1 MRPIGSTKDRQPI
14 YKEEFDKL
22 IELTK
27 HDKDIQKDTKLKLI
41 RAFTLLYL
49 TGCRVC
55 EILDFTLDDIEVIC
69 RNKIESLNNKNKMN
83 RPRALRFSEEGVRML
98 SKLDYSDCPETTGYL
113 FYKNASDKHM
123 SEGVFTRMLNTYL
136 AQKLSDLYTTHSFRA
151 GIITR
156 ITEVTGNPE
165 IARKF
170 VGHSSIKTTLRYL
183 CATPKQMDDAIDKL
197 FKAEEK

>member
-27 HDKDIQKDTKLKLI
+27 HNKDIQKDTKLKLI

-156 ITEVTGNPE
+156 IVEKTGNIK
-165 IARKF
+165 IAQKF
-170 VGHSSIKTTLRYL
+170 IGHGSEKTTAKYI
-183 CATPKQMDDAIDKL
+183 CATPKQIDDALDKL